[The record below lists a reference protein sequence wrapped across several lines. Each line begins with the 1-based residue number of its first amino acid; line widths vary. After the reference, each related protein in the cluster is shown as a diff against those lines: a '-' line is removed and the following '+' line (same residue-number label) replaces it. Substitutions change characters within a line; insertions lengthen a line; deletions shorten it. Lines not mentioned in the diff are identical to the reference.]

1 LSNALS
7 FFVSQEE
14 PKAKVEKKAEPAL
27 QPGFHSHGHTAHT
40 AHHAKP
46 QVSKKASADDMF
58 AASFQK
64 QSKGGLHHSHLHPKI
79 EGRPKAVAH

>member
-1 LSNALS
+1 LS
-7 FFVSQEE
+7 FLILQEE

-46 QVSKKASADDMF
+46 QATKKASADDMF

-64 QSKGGLHHSHLHPKI
+64 QSKGLHHSRLHPKI